1 MHLIAISPLAIRRRQ
16 TLHLE
21 DAHQRTSLEDA
32 ELAAFFELVGDA
44 GLDTFFLSERYN
56 GINRVDESVSDDRTN
71 MHH

>member
-1 MHLIAISPLAIRRRQ
+1 M
-16 TLHLE
+16 
-21 DAHQRTSLEDA
+21 EDA